1 MKDKKI
7 VHVVG
12 ARPNFVKAAPVLHS
26 IKNLLPRVTQ
36 VLIHTGQHYDKNL
49 SDVFFTALDMP
60 KPDINLKIGSSKMQG
75 KQVADVIVGM
85 EKYLSGKEIDL
96 VVVYGD
102 VNSTLGAAI
111 AAVKMGIPVAHIESG
126 LRSFDREM
134 PEEINRMI
142 VDKISNYHFVT
153 EQSGVTN
160 LLNEGCDTGSIHHVG
175 NTMIDSLYKVLGSIP
190 ESRRDH
196 DYILATLHRPSNV
209 DNEDGLRKILNICK
223 SVEAKIVF
231 PVHPRTKGNF
241 GKFGLLEELSS
252 ISNVEII
259 EPVGYFEFVSLMK
272 NSMAV
277 LTDSGGIQEETT
289 ALGVP
294 CITLRKNTER
304 PSTITEGSN
313 MLVDTVEEVLDRV
326 NGIKEN
332 KDKVY
337 KKPSLWDGNAGKRIA
352 TAIKSILEKK
362 EHIDE

>member
-12 ARPNFVKAAPVLHS
+12 ARPNFVKAAPVIHS
-26 IKNLLPRVTQ
+26 IKNLMPKVTQ
-36 VLIHTGQHYDKNL
+36 VLVHTGQHYDKNL

-60 KPDINLKIGSSKMQG
+60 KPDVNLKIGSSKAQG
-75 KQVADVIVGM
+75 KQVADVIVGI
-85 EKYLSGKEIDL
+85 EKYLSSKNIDL
-96 VVVYGD
+96 VIVYGD

-126 LRSFDREM
+126 LRSFDRDM

-142 VDKISNYHFVT
+142 VDKISSYHFVT
-153 EQSGVTN
+153 EESGIEN
-160 LLNEGCDTGSIHHVG
+160 LLNEGYSKRSIYHVG
-175 NTMIDSLYKVLGSIP
+175 NTMIDSLYKVLGSVP
-190 ESRRDH
+190 EPTRDY

-209 DNEDGLRKILNICK
+209 DNEDGLQKILDICR
-223 SVEAKIVF
+223 SVDAKIVF
-231 PVHPRTKGNF
+231 PMHPRTKNNF
-241 GKFGLLEELSS
+241 GKFGLLDKLSS
-252 ISNVEII
+252 ISNVEVI

-304 PSTITEGSN
+304 PSTITEGTN
-313 MLVDTVEEVLDRV
+313 MLVDSVDEVINRSED
-326 NGIKEN
+326 IKSN
-332 KDKVY
+332 RSKNY
-337 KKPSLWDGNAGKRIA
+337 RKPHLWDGKAGERIA
-352 TAIKSILEKK
+352 AVIRTILEKEK
-362 EHIDE
+362 

>member
-1 MKDKKI
+1 LKDKKI

-12 ARPNFVKAAPVLHS
+12 ARPNFVKAAPVIHS
-26 IKNLLPRVTQ
+26 IKNLMPKVTQ
-36 VLIHTGQHYDKNL
+36 VLVHTGQHYDKNL

-60 KPDINLKIGSSKMQG
+60 KPDVNLKIGSSKAQG
-75 KQVADVIVGM
+75 KQVADVIVGI
-85 EKYLSGKEIDL
+85 EKYLSSKDIDL
-96 VVVYGD
+96 VIVYGD

-126 LRSFDREM
+126 LRSFDRDM

-153 EQSGVTN
+153 EESGVEN
-160 LLNEGCDTGSIHHVG
+160 LLKEGHSKSSIYHVG
-175 NTMIDSLYKVLGSIP
+175 NTMIDSLYKVLGSVP
-190 ESRRDH
+190 EPTRDY

-209 DNEDGLRKILNICK
+209 DNKDGLQKILDICR
-223 SVEAKIVF
+223 SVDAKIVF
-231 PVHPRTKGNF
+231 PMHPRTKNNF
-241 GKFGLLEELSS
+241 GKFGLLDKLSS
-252 ISNVEII
+252 TSNVEVI

-304 PSTITEGSN
+304 PSTITEGTN
-313 MLVDTVEEVLDRV
+313 MLVDSVDEVLKRSEDIKSDR
-326 NGIKEN
+326 NRN
-332 KDKVY
+332 Y
-337 KKPSLWDGNAGKRIA
+337 RKPHLWDGKAGERIA
-352 TAIKSILEKK
+352 TVIRTILEKEK
-362 EHIDE
+362 